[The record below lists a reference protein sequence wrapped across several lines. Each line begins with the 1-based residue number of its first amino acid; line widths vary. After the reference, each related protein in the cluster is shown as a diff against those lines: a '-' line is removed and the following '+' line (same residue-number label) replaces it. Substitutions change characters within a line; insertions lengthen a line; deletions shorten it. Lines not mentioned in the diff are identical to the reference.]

1 MKFRFQVEKTLKFT
15 DFVEVELTYIDD
27 ESKDEEVK
35 RIVSERDLRD
45 QAFESEEIEIID
57 VSKVK

>member
-27 ESKDEEVK
+27 ESKDDEVK
-35 RIVSERDLRD
+35 RIVSERDPRD
-45 QAFESEEIEIID
+45 QAFEAEEIEIID
-57 VSKVK
+57 VVKVK